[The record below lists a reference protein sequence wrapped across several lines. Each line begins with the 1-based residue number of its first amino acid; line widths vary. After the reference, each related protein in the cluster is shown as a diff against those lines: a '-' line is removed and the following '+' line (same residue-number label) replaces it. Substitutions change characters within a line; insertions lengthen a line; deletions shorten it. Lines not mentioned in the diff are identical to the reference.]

1 MGISIISVYFI
12 IGNEYIYNST
22 RQDIKYGYLL
32 YQSILRYRKHNTII
46 KFKIVQLYTFYVVYN
61 CLPQ

>member
-22 RQDIKYGYLL
+22 IQDIKYGYL
-32 YQSILRYRKHNTII
+32 
-46 KFKIVQLYTFYVVYN
+46 
-61 CLPQ
+61 